1 MTIIEKE
8 IDMRGQADNAEFR
21 AQLLEHVPQLR
32 AFARGLSG
40 NRDRADDLVQD
51 TVARALGA
59 AHRYQPGTNMRA
71 WLFTILRNC
80 HFSERRKAR
89 YDGGSIDDL
98 PERLQTTRGD
108 QLLSLELKE
117 VRTLLQEI
125 PVQYREALIL
135 VSAAG
140 MSYEEAAAVCKCA
153 VGTIKSRI
161 NRART
166 ELTRLMD
173 EPPAA
178 AARRPALKAPR
189 TPTEQRAP
197 L

>member
-1 MTIIEKE
+1 MTIIENQAFA
-8 IDMRGQADNAEFR
+8 RSQADNAAFR
-21 AQLLEHVPQLR
+21 TQLLEHVPQLR
-32 AFARGLSG
+32 AFARGLAGS
-40 NRDRADDLVQD
+40 RDRADDLVQD

-89 YDGGSIDDL
+89 HDGGSIDDL

-108 QLLSLELKE
+108 QIVSLELKE
-117 VRTLLQEI
+117 VRALLQSL

-140 MSYEEAAAVCKCA
+140 MSYDEAAAVCKCA

-161 NRART
+161 NRARI
-166 ELTRLMD
+166 ELTRLVD
-173 EPPAA
+173 GPVAPS
-178 AARRPALKAPR
+178 RRITR
-189 TPTEQRAP
+189 RAP
-197 L
+197 HVELGPRASL

>member
-1 MTIIEKE
+1 MTIIENQS
-8 IDMRGQADNAEFR
+8 DMRDQADTAEFR
-21 AQLLEHVPQLR
+21 TQLLEHVPQLR
-32 AFARGLSG
+32 AFARGLAG

-98 PERLQTTRGD
+98 PERLQTTHGD
-108 QLLSLELKE
+108 QMISLELKE
-117 VRTLLQEI
+117 VRAMLQSI

-140 MSYEEAAAVCKCA
+140 MSYDEAAAVCKCA

-161 NRART
+161 NRARN
-166 ELTRLMD
+166 ELMRLLD
-173 EPPAA
+173 EPAA
-178 AARRPALKAPR
+178 PARRPALAAPR
-189 TPTEQRAP
+189 ARAEHRAT

>member
-1 MTIIEKE
+1 MTIIENLS
-8 IDMRGQADNAEFR
+8 DTRALADTAEFR

-32 AFARGLSG
+32 AFARGLTGS
-40 NRDRADDLVQD
+40 RDRADDLVQD

-98 PERLQTTRGD
+98 PERLHTTHGD
-108 QLLSLELKE
+108 QMISLELKE
-117 VRTLLQEI
+117 VRALLQSI

-140 MSYEEAAAVCKCA
+140 MSYDEAAAVCKCA

-161 NRART
+161 NRARS
-166 ELTRLMD
+166 ELTRLVD
-173 EPPAA
+173 EPVAPSRRPTLR
-178 AARRPALKAPR
+178 ARRAIEAPR
-189 TPTEQRAP
+189 AA

>member
-1 MTIIEKE
+1 MTIIENQSDTRE
-8 IDMRGQADNAEFR
+8 MADTAEFR

-32 AFARGLSG
+32 AFARGLAGS
-40 NRDRADDLVQD
+40 RDRADDLVQD

-108 QLLSLELKE
+108 QMVSLELKE
-117 VRTLLQEI
+117 VRALLQSL

-140 MSYEEAAAVCKCA
+140 MSYDEAAAVCKCA

-161 NRART
+161 NRARI
-166 ELTRLMD
+166 ELTRLVD
-173 EPPAA
+173 GPVAPS
-178 AARRPALKAPR
+178 RRPTLRAPR
-189 TPTEQRAP
+189 AQVELRAP
-197 L
+197 F

>member
-1 MTIIEKE
+1 MTIIENQS
-8 IDMRGQADNAEFR
+8 DTRDLADNAEFR

-40 NRDRADDLVQD
+40 SRDRADDLVQD

-108 QLLSLELKE
+108 QMVSLELKE
-117 VRTLLQEI
+117 VRVLLQSI

-140 MSYEEAAAVCKCA
+140 MSYDEAAAVCKCA

-161 NRART
+161 NRARN

-173 EPPAA
+173 APVSPSRRAA
-178 AARRPALKAPR
+178 L
-189 TPTEQRAP
+189 RASRAQAEHRATA
-197 L
+197 

>member
-1 MTIIEKE
+1 MTIIENE
-8 IDMRGQADNAEFR
+8 TITRGQADNAEFR
-21 AQLLEHVPQLR
+21 TQLLEHVPQLR

-40 NRDRADDLVQD
+40 SRDRADDLVQD
-51 TVARALGA
+51 TMARALGA

-80 HFSERRKAR
+80 HFSECRKAR
-89 YDGGSIDDL
+89 YDGGSLDDL

-108 QLLSLELKE
+108 QMVSLELKE
-117 VRTLLQEI
+117 VRALLQLV

-161 NRART
+161 NRAPT
-166 ELTRLMD
+166 ELTRLVD
-173 EPPAA
+173 EPVAPSRRLAVQTP
-178 AARRPALKAPR
+178 RPAVELR
-189 TPTEQRAP
+189 TTA
-197 L
+197 

>member
-1 MTIIEKE
+1 MTIIENQSHAR
-8 IDMRGQADNAEFR
+8 DQADNATFR
-21 AQLLEHVPQLR
+21 TQLLEHVSQLR
-32 AFARGLSG
+32 AFARGLAG

-51 TVARALGA
+51 TLARALGA
-59 AHRYQPGTNMRA
+59 AHRYEPGTNMRA

-98 PERLQTTRGD
+98 PERLRTTRGD
-108 QLLSLELKE
+108 QMTSLELKE
-117 VRTLLQEI
+117 VRALLQSI
-125 PVQYREALIL
+125 PLQYREALIL

-161 NRART
+161 NRARS
-166 ELTRLMD
+166 ELTRLVD
-173 EPPAA
+173 EPVASF
-178 AARRPALKAPR
+178 RRRALRAPR
-189 TPTEQRAP
+189 ADAEHRAT

>member
-1 MTIIEKE
+1 MTIIENQS
-8 IDMRGQADNAEFR
+8 DMRGQADNAEFR

-40 NRDRADDLVQD
+40 SRDRADDLVQD

-89 YDGGSIDDL
+89 YDGGSLDDL

-108 QLLSLELKE
+108 QMISLELKE
-117 VRTLLQEI
+117 VRALLQSV

-161 NRART
+161 NRARA
-166 ELTRLMD
+166 ELNRLLD
-173 EPPAA
+173 EPVAPS
-178 AARRPALKAPR
+178 RRPALRAPR
-189 TPTEQRAP
+189 AAWETRATV
-197 L
+197 

>member
-1 MTIIEKE
+1 MTIIENPS
-8 IDMRGQADNAEFR
+8 DTRALADTAEFR

-32 AFARGLSG
+32 AFARGLAGS
-40 NRDRADDLVQD
+40 RDRADDLVQD
-51 TVARALGA
+51 TVMRALGA

-98 PERLQTTRGD
+98 PERLHTARGD
-108 QLLSLELKE
+108 QMISLELKE
-117 VRTLLQEI
+117 VRALLQSI

-140 MSYEEAAAVCKCA
+140 MSYDEAAAICKCA

-161 NRART
+161 NRARS
-166 ELTRLMD
+166 ELTRLVD
-173 EPPAA
+173 EPVAPS
-178 AARRPALKAPR
+178 RRPALRAPR
-189 TPTEQRAP
+189 VQAEPRAT

>member
-1 MTIIEKE
+1 MTIIENTLSVRE
-8 IDMRGQADNAEFR
+8 QADTAEFR

-32 AFARGLSG
+32 AFARGLAGS
-40 NRDRADDLVQD
+40 RDRADDLVQD
-51 TVARALGA
+51 TIVRALGA
-59 AHRYQPGTNMRA
+59 AHRYEPDTNMRA

-108 QLLSLELKE
+108 QMTSLELKE
-117 VRTLLQEI
+117 VYRLLQSI
-125 PVQYREALIL
+125 PAQYREALIL

-140 MSYEEAAAVCKCA
+140 MSYDEAAAVCKCA

-166 ELTRLMD
+166 ELTCMLD
-173 EPPAA
+173 EPAA
-178 AARRPALKAPR
+178 PSRRPVLRAPR
-189 TPTEQRAP
+189 AAVEHRPAF
-197 L
+197 